1 MKFNEKHLKYI
12 GFAVSAV
19 GLILSAVSSM
29 ISEKT
34 TDLKIEKIVAEK
46 FSELM
51 GEKHE

>member
-1 MKFNEKHLKYI
+1 MKFNEKQLKYI
-12 GFAVSAV
+12 GFAVSAA

>member
-1 MKFNEKHLKYI
+1 MKFNEKQLKYI
-12 GFAVSAV
+12 GFAVSAA
-19 GLILSAVSSM
+19 GLILSAVASM

-34 TDLKIEKIVAEK
+34 TDLKIEKIIAEK